1 MARPVGR
8 PSLPYETRHV
18 MLNIR
23 TEYYVKLKN
32 QGVIMSK
39 LVNDF
44 LHALHEYTVC
54 PVCYSEDVF
63 VPRCAKCDGRALFCQ
78 NPSCRTR
85 GRSRQLECKPDP
97 ETNQVCT
104 EAEFKGEAADWYGKL
119 SEKE

>member
-23 TEYYVKLKN
+23 TEYYVKLKT
-32 QGVIMSK
+32 QGTNMSK

-54 PVCYSEDVF
+54 PLCYSTDVAI
-63 VPRCAKCDGRALFCQ
+63 VKCRNCYGQSLVCD
-78 NPSCRTR
+78 NPSCKKHHRVQK
-85 GRSRQLECKPDP
+85 RQCKTNPD
-97 ETNQVCT
+97 TGAICT
-104 EAEFKGEAADWYGKL
+104 EKEFKGE
-119 SEKE
+119 

>member
-32 QGVIMSK
+32 QGKNMSK

-44 LHALHEYTVC
+44 LHARNEYTIC
-54 PVCYSEDVF
+54 PRCYSEDVF

-78 NPSCRTR
+78 NPSCTSR
-85 GRSRQLECKPDP
+85 GRGKQYECEVDPD
-97 ETNQVCT
+97 TLIVCT
-104 EAEFKGEAADWYGKL
+104 EAEFKGNKA
-119 SEKE
+119 

>member
-8 PSLPYETRHV
+8 PNLPYETRHV

-44 LHALHEYTVC
+44 LHALHEYTIC
-54 PVCYSEDVF
+54 PLCYSTDVEIIKC
-63 VPRCAKCDGRALFCQ
+63 VKCDSRGLVC
-78 NPSCRTR
+78 NKPSCKRYHR
-85 GRSRQLECKPDP
+85 IYNREC
-97 ETNQVCT
+97 ECT
-104 EAEFKGEAADWYGKL
+104 EEEYRGE
-119 SEKE
+119 